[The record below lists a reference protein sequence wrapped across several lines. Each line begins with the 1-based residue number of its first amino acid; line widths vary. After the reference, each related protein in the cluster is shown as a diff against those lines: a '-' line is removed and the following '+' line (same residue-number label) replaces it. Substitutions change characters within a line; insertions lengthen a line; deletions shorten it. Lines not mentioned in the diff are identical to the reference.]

1 MTISPSHE
9 TAPTIL
15 VGQDGESPVYV
26 NRSCA
31 VTPQDAVA
39 FARDQ
44 GEYIAGEIVV
54 ADEVKPVLM
63 RELDEIACK
72 IRGLEHPWWVEC
84 TARAKNALAFW
95 RIDA

>member
-1 MTISPSHE
+1 VSVSPSHE

-15 VGQDGESPVYV
+15 VGRDGEPPLYV

-31 VTPQDAVA
+31 VTSQDAVA

-44 GEYIAGEIVV
+44 GGYTETVV

-84 TARAKNALAFW
+84 TARAKNAVAFW